1 MIARWTGAVS
11 TRYVLLAVG
20 FAVLAAMRVADGAAL
35 WGSVF
40 AAASAVNAWLAV
52 HERPRPSGGE
62 HPATDAAAP
71 STPLP
76 SSDELDLSWRR
87 HRGSLVRW
95 RVLAGVAIATGAGLL
110 AVDPALSV
118 LAAATALLCLFRA
131 RRARRDTT
139 TLRRAMDTA
148 TASTEALGTP
158 SSARPE

>member
-1 MIARWTGAVS
+1 MIARWTGAVN

-40 AAASAVNAWLAV
+40 AAASAINVWLAV

-62 HPATDAAAP
+62 EPAP
-71 STPLP
+71 STPMP
-76 SSDELDLSWRR
+76 SADELTLSWRR

-95 RVLAGVAIATGAGLL
+95 RVLACVAIATGAGLL

-139 TLRRAMDTA
+139 TLRRALDAA
-148 TASTEALGTP
+148 TASTETPVTP
-158 SSARPE
+158 SPARPK